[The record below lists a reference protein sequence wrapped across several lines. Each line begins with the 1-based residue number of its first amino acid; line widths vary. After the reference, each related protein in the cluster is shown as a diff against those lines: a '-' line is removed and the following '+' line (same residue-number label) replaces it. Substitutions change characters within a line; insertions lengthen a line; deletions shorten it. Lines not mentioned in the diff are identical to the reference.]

1 MFTQATADLICERI
15 ATGESLRFICRAEDM
30 PDKATVLRW
39 LQSDERLE
47 FRDQYARAREAQAD
61 HYFDAIIEIADD
73 DTLDV
78 NRSRLM
84 VDARKWAAGKLRP
97 KVYGDKMDLNHSGR
111 ILGSREMTEA
121 ELVSIAAGS
130 SV

>member
-1 MFTQATADLICERI
+1 MFNQETADAICDRI
-15 ATGESLRFICRAEDM
+15 AAGESLRFLCHGEGM
-30 PDKATVLRW
+30 PNKATVMRW
-39 LQSDERLE
+39 LQSDEHLE

-73 DTLDV
+73 ETLDV

-97 KVYGDKMDLNHSGR
+97 KVYGDKIDLNHSGR
-111 ILGSREMTEA
+111 ILGSREMSEA

>member
-1 MFTQATADLICERI
+1 MFSQATADELCERI
-15 ATGESLRFICRAEDM
+15 AMGESLRAICRGDDM
-30 PDKATVLRW
+30 PAKTTVMRW
-39 LQSDERLE
+39 LQSDEHLE

-61 HYFDAIIEIADD
+61 YYFDAIIEIADD
-73 DTLDV
+73 DTVDV

-97 KVYGDKMDLNHSGR
+97 KVYGEKLDLNHSGR
-111 ILGSREMTEA
+111 ILGSREMSEA

>member
-1 MFTQATADLICERI
+1 MFNQETADAICDRI
-15 ATGESLRFICRAEDM
+15 AAGESLRSICRGEDM
-30 PDKATVLRW
+30 PDKATVMRW
-39 LQSDERLE
+39 LHSDERLE
-47 FRDQYARAREAQAD
+47 FRDQYSRAREAQAD

-73 DTLDV
+73 ETLDV

-97 KVYGDKMDLNHSGR
+97 KVYGDKLDLNHTGR
-111 ILGSREMTEA
+111 ILGSREMTEE

>member
-15 ATGESLRFICRAEDM
+15 ATGESLRSICRDKEI

-73 DTLDV
+73 ETLDV

-97 KVYGDKMDLNHSGR
+97 KVYGEKVEHEHKGGVTLILQPLDER
-111 ILGSREMTEA
+111 I
-121 ELVSIAAGS
+121 
-130 SV
+130 